1 FASHFLDSPP
11 HAEEIDLQFSL
22 EDLETIGKG
31 SDGVVQLV
39 RQKWIGTLFASKGAL
54 KRSLKRLLSVS
65 LNIEQLPF
73 ICLWLYANV

>member
-1 FASHFLDSPP
+1 MRKGKGAIAFWAGPNLVVWARFASHFLDSPP

-39 RQKWIGTLFASKGAL
+39 RQKWIGTLFASKV
-54 KRSLKRLLSVS
+54 LLQ
-65 LNIEQLPF
+65 IT
-73 ICLWLYANV
+73 